1 MMTTA
6 RNDEHTEDFFSSAET
21 PLLVLSPDGTITRA
35 NEALRRAV
43 EGAAAVEGKPFA
55 SLVRAGDHARVAS
68 AIESLVAG
76 GSVTFE
82 ARFAAPADTASGRAF
97 RFHATRGAKRIHVV
111 GLAAIAGS
119 PDDAL
124 KLALFDRVLASA
136 PVAFTALDR
145 DGVYTMWEGKAVERL
160 GTKPGEMVGKSAMD
174 VFKDSEVFPLIL
186 RALAGEEV
194 SAPITI
200 AGGVH
205 AEIWQLPVFDD
216 DGKPNGSYGFAID
229 VTAQRAAENE
239 LREKLG
245 IIERQNATLQMFSR
259 VLDSAPVMLWT
270 IDSQGAY
277 TMSEGKGLELVGF
290 RPGEQVGLNA
300 LEMYQGH
307 SELARA
313 LTQAL
318 GGEETRIVAS
328 AAPGVFFETWCMP
341 LRTRS
346 GDVFGVM
353 GLGIDASERVKGE
366 QDLREKLEL
375 IERQSATIRSL
386 ATPIIQVWDEVL
398 CLPVIGTVDSAR
410 TADMMQGLLEAIV
423 REQARYAIVDLTGVE
438 VVDTST
444 ADHLIQL
451 FRAAKVLGV
460 DGILC
465 GIRPAVAQ
473 TVVALGLEL
482 GSVRTMRSL
491 RDALKW
497 CIRAASQPRA
507 HVATPHSM
515 TSSMNGARTLAAL
528 GK

>member
-1 MMTTA
+1 MTTA
-6 RNDEHTEDFFSSAET
+6 RNDEHTDDFFSSAET
-21 PLLVLSPDGTITRA
+21 PLAVLSPDGTIIRS
-35 NEALRRAV
+35 NDALRRAM
-43 EGAAAVEGKPFA
+43 EGGGHLDGKPFA
-55 SLVRAGDHARVAS
+55 SLLRAGDRARVSS
-68 AIESLVAG
+68 AMDSLAAG
-76 GSVTFE
+76 GNVTFE
-82 ARFAAPADTASGRAF
+82 ARFAAPADQANGRAF
-97 RFHATRGAKRIHVV
+97 RFHATRGFSRIHLVA
-111 GLAAIAGS
+111 LAAPVGS

-124 KLALFDRVLASA
+124 KLALFDRVLESA
-136 PVAFTALDR
+136 PVAFTAFDR
-145 DGVYTMWEGKAVERL
+145 NGVYTMWEGKAVERL
-160 GTKPGEMVGKSAMD
+160 GTKPGEMVGKNAMD
-174 VFKDSEVFPLIL
+174 VFRDSEIYPLIL
-186 RALAGEEV
+186 RSLAGEAV
-194 SAPITI
+194 NAPITV

-205 AEIWQLPVFDD
+205 AEIWQLPVFDE

-229 VTAQRAAENE
+229 VTPQRAAENE
-239 LREKLG
+239 LREKLAV
-245 IIERQNATLQMFSR
+245 IERQNATLQMFSR

-277 TMSEGKGLELVGF
+277 TMSEGKGLDLVGF

-318 GGEETRIVAS
+318 GGEESRIVAS

-346 GDVFGVM
+346 GEVFGVM
-353 GLGIDASERVKGE
+353 GLGIDATERVKGE

-451 FRAAKVLGV
+451 FRAARVLGV

-497 CIRAASQPRA
+497 CIRSASQPRA
-507 HVATPHSM
+507 HAANGPAMSA
-515 TSSMNGARTLAAL
+515 MNGARALAAL